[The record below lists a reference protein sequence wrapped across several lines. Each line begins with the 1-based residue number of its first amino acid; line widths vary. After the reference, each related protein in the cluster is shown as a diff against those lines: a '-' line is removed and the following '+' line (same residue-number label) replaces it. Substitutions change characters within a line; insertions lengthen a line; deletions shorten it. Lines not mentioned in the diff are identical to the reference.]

1 MNLQEAKKLLKDN
14 GYVIIKEELAE
25 APTKLDSEK
34 QKLLFNELTA
44 IKNELTAEESKL
56 VGLDAILS
64 NFKNGHAAN
73 YEEGRISIVVHDK
86 EYEDNPTI
94 FKKYF
99 KLAKERGFDVTIK
112 YCKWGVFIELDWL
125 F

>member
-1 MNLQEAKKLLKDN
+1 MTINEAKRILKEN
-14 GYVIIKEELAE
+14 GYAVIKEELDE
-25 APTKLDSEK
+25 APIKLDSEK
-34 QKLLFNELTA
+34 QKLLFDELTA

-64 NFKNGHAAN
+64 NVKYGHSK
-73 YEEGRISIVVHDK
+73 YEDGRTSIVVHDK
-86 EYEDNPTI
+86 EYEDNPAI

>member
-14 GYVIIKEELAE
+14 GYAIIKEELDE
-25 APTKLDSEK
+25 APIKLDSEK
-34 QKLLFNELTA
+34 QKLLFDELTA

-64 NFKNGHAAN
+64 NVKYGHAK
-73 YEEGRISIVVHDK
+73 YEEGRTSIVVHDK

>member
-1 MNLQEAKKLLKDN
+1 MNLNEAKQLLKDN
-14 GYVIIKEELAE
+14 GYAIIKEELTE
-25 APTKLDSEK
+25 TPI
-34 QKLLFNELTA
+34 KLLFDKFTA

-64 NFKNGHAAN
+64 NIKYGHVK
-73 YEEGRISIVVHDK
+73 YEKGGTGIVVHDK

-99 KLAKERGFDVTIK
+99 KLAKEQGFDVTIK
-112 YCKWGVFIELDWL
+112 YCRWGVFIELDWL

>member
-1 MNLQEAKKLLKDN
+1 MNLQEATKLLKDN
-14 GYVIIKEELAE
+14 GYAIIKEELTE
-25 APTKLDSEK
+25 APIKLDSEK
-34 QKLLFNELTA
+34 QKLLFDEFTA

-64 NFKNGHAAN
+64 NIKYGHAK
-73 YEEGRISIVVHDK
+73 YEEGSTGIIVHDK

-99 KLAKERGFDVTIK
+99 KLAKERGFDVTIR
-112 YCKWGVFIELDWL
+112 YCKWGVMIELDWL

>member
-1 MNLQEAKKLLKDN
+1 MNLQEATELLKDN
-14 GYVIIKEELAE
+14 GYAIIKEELEE
-25 APTKLDSEK
+25 APIKLDSEK
-34 QKLLFNELTA
+34 QKLLFDELTA

-64 NFKNGHAAN
+64 NVKYGHSK
-73 YEEGRISIVVHDK
+73 YEDGKTSIVVHDK
-86 EYEDNPTI
+86 EYEDNPAI

>member
-1 MNLQEAKKLLKDN
+1 MNLHEATKILKNN
-14 GYVIIKEELAE
+14 GYTVIKENEE
-25 APTKLDSEK
+25 QD
-34 QKLLFNELTA
+34 LLFDKLTA

-64 NFKNGHAAN
+64 NIRNGHTK
-73 YEEGRISIVVHDK
+73 YEDGRTGIVVYDE
-86 EYEDNPTI
+86 EYEDNPGI

-99 KLAKERGFDVTIK
+99 RLAKEQGFDVTIK
-112 YCKWGVFIELDWL
+112 YGKWGVSIKLDWL